1 MNPVLDHV
9 IRRTERQ
16 MDARLDELRSLADAS
31 PAALL
36 KMAFFRPLS
45 LHRRRAPRAAWH
57 LARIA
62 ADREQDCGTC
72 LQIAVTAAR
81 RDGVPAATLRAALD
95 GDADALTADE
105 RLALDYG
112 RAVAARAPDV
122 DALVAQVRD
131 RWGETVLTELA
142 LAVATVQVFP
152 VLKRGLGQATAC
164 ALVQIE
170 VDERGAATG

>member
-1 MNPVLDHV
+1 MMSRWTEPI

-16 MDARLDELRSLADAS
+16 MNARLDELRSLADAS
-31 PAALL
+31 TAAFV
-36 KMAFFRPLS
+36 KMGLFRPLS
-45 LHRRRAPRAAWH
+45 LHRRRAPVVLWH

-81 RDGVPAATLRAALD
+81 RDGVPAATLRAALAD
-95 GDADALTADE
+95 DAAGLTADE
-105 RLALDYG
+105 RLAVAYG

-122 DALVAQVRD
+122 DVCVTQVRS

-164 ALVQIE
+164 ALVEI
-170 VDERGAATG
+170 DTDGAP